1 MAHFAQ
7 LDDNNIVTQ
16 VIVVANDVLLDGDS
30 ESEAKGVAFCE
41 SLLGG
46 RWVQTSY
53 SGRIRRRFAGVGY
66 RYDADSDVFV
76 APQPFPSWTLDAN
89 HDWQPPAPRPSDDGR
104 YFWDEASLAWV
115 PVTQES

>member
-7 LDDNNIVTQ
+7 LDEDNIVTQ
-16 VIVVANDVLLDGDS
+16 VIVVANAELLDNGV

-53 SGRIRRRFAGVGY
+53 NGNIRRRFAGVGFS
-66 RYDADSDVFV
+66 YDSSADVFLT
-76 APQPFPSWTLDAN
+76 PQPFSSWSLDAN
-89 HDWQPPAPRPSDDGR
+89 HDWQPPMPMPEGLHRWNESTLS
-104 YFWDEASLAWV
+104 WEAM
-115 PVTQES
+115 

>member
-7 LDDNNIVTQ
+7 LDGNNVVTQ
-16 VIVVANDVLLDGDS
+16 VIVVANDELLDNGI

-53 SGRIRRRFAGVGY
+53 NGTIRQRFAGVGY
-66 RYDADSDVFV
+66 RYDADADAFV
-76 APQPFPSWTLDAN
+76 KPPS
-89 HDWQPPAPRPSDDGR
+89 Q
-104 YFWDEASLAWV
+104 V
-115 PVTQES
+115 PNA